1 MSDFDFIADQAL
13 VSNLNQTNDLVIE
26 LVLRINSP
34 EYNHRKSLVSSLC
47 KTVVIYV
54 ATIVEAMLLWSLRQ
68 HYPIGEIES
77 KDEWEYKDVKLIY
90 SLEHEASEIIWSR
103 RRHVKR
109 KLDKL
114 DFLHIIKQCKICK
127 IITDEDLLSD
137 IDSLRKLRN
146 NLHIGGMR
154 VREKIYNA
162 DDLEYCFSVME
173 RTIRSLSNAH

>member
-34 EYNHRKSLVSSLC
+34 EYSHRKSLVSSLC

-109 KLDKL
+109 KLD
-114 DFLHIIKQCKICK
+114 
-127 IITDEDLLSD
+127 
-137 IDSLRKLRN
+137 
-146 NLHIGGMR
+146 
-154 VREKIYNA
+154 
-162 DDLEYCFSVME
+162 
-173 RTIRSLSNAH
+173 